1 MTQPIFKERDA
12 PRRGTFSILA
22 LFSFVTLG
30 LLAISVLSSNQKP
43 KVPATGFEEVGDVD
57 FDDAEEVR
65 KLLTSKVRGSA
76 TGDQYL

>member
-1 MTQPIFKERDA
+1 MNQTISKERDA
-12 PRRGTFSILA
+12 PRRGIFSILA
-22 LFSFVTLG
+22 LFSVIALG
-30 LLAISVLSSNQKP
+30 LLTISVLSSNQTP
-43 KVPATGFEEVGDVD
+43 KVPATGSEEVGDVN